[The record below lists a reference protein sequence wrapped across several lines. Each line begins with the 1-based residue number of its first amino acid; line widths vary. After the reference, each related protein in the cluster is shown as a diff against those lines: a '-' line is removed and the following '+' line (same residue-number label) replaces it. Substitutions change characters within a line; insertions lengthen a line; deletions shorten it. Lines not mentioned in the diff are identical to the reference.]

1 MATKSTIINSNL
13 KILIPWHTLYDFL
26 LNGEIR
32 FFNKKIVLTKEER
45 ERYFLEMHKFFAEHD
60 NIQIRLINGNFVK
73 ELKNFSNISI
83 YLSDTINYITMEL
96 ENIENDILIIKDKD
110 IIEIL
115 NDFYYKVWENRY
127 DIIIYD
133 KKLILDKIN
142 YYLHCF
148 KLLK

>member
-1 MATKSTIINSNL
+1 
-13 KILIPWHTLYDFL
+13 
-26 LNGEIR
+26 
-32 FFNKKIVLTKEER
+32 
-45 ERYFLEMHKFFAEHD
+45 MHKFFAEHD